1 MAALLAVELLNRLKK
16 DIVDRCWGSIMSSE
30 LPRVVGSDEQLTLR
44 KRRFRPCFLMHTDT
58 SFVLKDEAKQL
69 KRGKERGKGCS
80 TQKKEERNPVI
91 ECDTQK

>member
-1 MAALLAVELLNRLKK
+1 MAELLAVELLNRLKK

-69 KRGKERGKGCS
+69 KGGKER
-80 TQKKEERNPVI
+80 EERML
-91 ECDTQK
+91 DTEERRTEPRD